1 MGLKLLVSF
10 GVFLSLY
17 VFVSCLHFLVAI
29 IKDFIK
35 FKSSQ
40 EIVFHCVKIAE
51 IQIEYLIKQHK
62 SLKSSSVV
70 NSS

>member
-35 FKSSQ
+35 FKNHLRKS
-40 EIVFHCVKIAE
+40 FHVSR
-51 IQIEYLIKQHK
+51 L
-62 SLKSSSVV
+62 LKYKLSI
-70 NSS
+70 